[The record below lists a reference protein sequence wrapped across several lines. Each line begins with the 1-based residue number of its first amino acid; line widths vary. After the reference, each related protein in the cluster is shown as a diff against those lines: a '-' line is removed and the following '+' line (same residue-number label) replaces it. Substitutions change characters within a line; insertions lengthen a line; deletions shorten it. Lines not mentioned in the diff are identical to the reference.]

1 MHFTTTILLSVSAF
15 ASVNGNVEKWE
26 NPHNIDIQRLLQ
38 IPNKKISKTMD
49 LKQKQKTNI
58 FHDMSSLPP
67 PEKQSVVKDFAS
79 KLVSTHFHTAAKS
92 ISLGTKA
99 TNSGRHLIGDVCM
112 DDQIEIEEV
121 TGGAFDA
128 AFESQE
134 LQQYCE
140 TDYDSP
146 FMTSSCDLYYST
158 LFDGAIEGCE
168 EEGGSIVYLDMA
180 TSCEDLYVDIFFIP
194 TCLAPACDANEF
206 IEFTRETFNA
216 DENASGCEYT
226 LTASVFE
233 EPSPYY
239 EGEEDYYEGGD
250 DNLGELA
257 FNEISQCEVDQMELE
272 AGITQPSQILDT
284 YYGDNIPEGCVVSTD
299 DESMSIACNFL
310 SSSIFDES
318 VKECRDAGAKV
329 IYLEVDISCET
340 ISQYMNF
347 YPYCLSESCD
357 TDYQVEKIQI
367 EASESLEEYYSCENI
382 EVGATLEIS
391 PSDEPFDPS
400 TETCYAD
407 ENLADL
413 IGDYLSDTFDDD
425 YYPPGCAI
433 DDTSIVCDF
442 TDAQAFNETESSC
455 AQGKII
461 YLNMYI
467 GCEETKQLF
476 TNLPFCLGAS
486 CEGDVFAETLSD
498 DLVKQFED
506 YYTCDSVDVSAS
518 DSITPVLPEVPE
530 EAPKGGRG
538 ESRGSTLDYLLS
550 TSLVLLTI
558 TVLQLF

>member
-15 ASVNGNVEKWE
+15 ASVNGNVGKWE
-26 NPHNIDIQRLLQ
+26 NPHNVDIQRLLQ
-38 IPNKKISKTMD
+38 IPNKKISKTID

-67 PEKQSVVKDFAS
+67 EKQSVVKGFAS
-79 KLVSTHFHTAAKS
+79 KLISTQFHTAAKS

-99 TNSGRHLIGDVCM
+99 TTSGRQLMGDVCM
-112 DDQIEIEEV
+112 DDQIEIEKV

-140 TDYDSP
+140 TDYDGP
-146 FMTSSCDLYYST
+146 FMTSSCDLYSST

-180 TSCEDLYVDIFFIP
+180 TSCEELYVDIFFIP
-194 TCLAPACDANEF
+194 TCLAPTCDANEF

-226 LTASVFE
+226 LAESVFE

-239 EGEEDYYEGGD
+239 EEGEDYYNFGD
-250 DNLGELA
+250 LA

-272 AGITQPSQILDT
+272 AGITQPSEILDT
-284 YYGDNIPEGCVVSTD
+284 YYGDDIPEGCMVSSD
-299 DESMSIACNFL
+299 DGSTSIACNFM

-329 IYLEVDISCET
+329 VYLEVDISCET
-340 ISQYMNF
+340 ISQYMNY
-347 YPYCLSESCD
+347 YPYCLSESCN
-357 TDYQVEKIQI
+357 TDYQVEKIEI
-367 EASESLEEYYSCENI
+367 DASESLAEYYSCENI
-382 EVGATLEIS
+382 EVGAALEIL

-400 TETCYAD
+400 TQTCYAD

-413 IGDYLSDTFDDD
+413 IGVYLSDSFADD

-442 TDAQAFNETESSC
+442 TDAQAFNATEMSC

-467 GCEETKQLF
+467 GCEEIKQLF

-498 DLVKQFED
+498 DLIKQFEG

-518 DSITPVLPEVPE
+518 DSITPVLPEQAPE
-530 EAPKGGRG
+530 GGRG
-538 ESRGSTLDYLLS
+538 ESSGSTSNSLLS
-550 TSLVLLTI
+550 TSLVLLTV